1 MSATA
6 TPSYWRRG
14 AALTIDLV
22 LSSMPAGAL
31 AAAIGDFD
39 LLLGLAFL
47 LMLNGLC
54 YFAYRSFSFRK
65 LGRTVGESSMGIARE
80 GDKTWV
86 ADDAPS
92 ERVAVLVVVV
102 PIFGPALLML
112 PVMLALAVWLWTVAK
127 GI

>member
-1 MSATA
+1 MNAPAS
-6 TPSYWRRG
+6 PSYWRRG
-14 AALTIDLV
+14 ASLTIDLV

-54 YFAYRSFSFRK
+54 YFAYRSLCRRK

-80 GDKTWV
+80 GEKTWV
-86 ADDAPS
+86 AEDAPS

-112 PVMLALAVWLWTVAK
+112 PVMLAFAVWLWTVAK